1 MAIDQALMQRSQGQC
16 ELCGSSDGLSAYEV
30 IGSEQPASVVVCGEC
45 LAQIAGDDALQAA
58 RWHCLN
64 QSVWSTE
71 PAVQVLSYRMLHRLS
86 SEPWAQDL
94 LDMVFLDEP
103 LQKWADAG
111 LADSDQ
117 VATVDANGAVLQA
130 GDSVTLI
137 KDLNVKGTSFTAKRG
152 TAVRNIS
159 LSDNPEHIEGRVNG
173 TRIVIISKFVKKSS

>member
-1 MAIDQALMQRSQGQC
+1 MIDQALMARCQGQC
-16 ELCGSSDGLSAYEV
+16 ELCGSCEALQSYAVNGPDESAE
-30 IGSEQPASVVVCGEC
+30 VVVCGGCAE
-45 LAQIAGDDALQAA
+45 QIDGGEALQAA

-64 QSVWSTE
+64 QSVWSAE
-71 PAVQVLSYRMLHRLS
+71 PAVQVLSYRVLKRLS
-86 SEPWAQDL
+86 AEPWAQDL
-94 LDMVFLDEP
+94 LDMVFLDEAT
-103 LQKWADAG
+103 QRWADAG
-111 LADSDQ
+111 VADSEQ
-117 VATVDANGAVLQA
+117 AVTLDANGAVLQA

>member
-1 MAIDQALMQRSQGQC
+1 MTIDQALMQRSQGQC
-16 ELCGSSDGLSAYEV
+16 ELCGSSDGLSAFEV
-30 IGSEQPASVVVCGEC
+30 SGSDESAEVVVCAEC
-45 LAQIAGDDALQAA
+45 AAQVAGSEPLQAA

-64 QSVWSTE
+64 QSVWSAE
-71 PAVQVLSYRMLHRLS
+71 PAVQVLSYRMLHRLN

-103 LQKWADAG
+103 LQKWADVG
-111 LADSDQ
+111 VVDGDQ
-117 VATVDANGAVLQA
+117 VVTVDSNGAVLQA
-130 GDSVTLI
+130 GDTVTLI

>member
-1 MAIDQALMQRSQGQC
+1 MTIDQTLMQRSQGQC
-16 ELCGSSDGLSAYEV
+16 GLCGSSEVLQSYAVTGPDESAEVVICGGCAGQIDG
-30 IGSEQPASVVVCGEC
+30 G
-45 LAQIAGDDALQAA
+45 DALQAA

-71 PAVQVLSYRMLHRLS
+71 PAVQVLSYRLLKRLS
-86 SEPWAQDL
+86 AEPWAQDL
-94 LDMVFLDEP
+94 LDMVFLDEAV
-103 LQKWADAG
+103 QRWADAG
-111 LADSDQ
+111 IADSDQ
-117 VATVDANGAVLQA
+117 PATVDANGALLQA